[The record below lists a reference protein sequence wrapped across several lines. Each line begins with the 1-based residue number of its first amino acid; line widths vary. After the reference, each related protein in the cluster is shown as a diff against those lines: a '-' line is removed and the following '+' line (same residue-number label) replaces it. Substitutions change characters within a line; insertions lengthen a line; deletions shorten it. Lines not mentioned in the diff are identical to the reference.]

1 MLGGAVDPAEGGQC
15 AVAQTVA
22 GVVVGVVG
30 LVGDPAFAAGAA
42 DGLGVGPRQA
52 EQRPQI
58 ARTAGPDARRAVE
71 AGASGQPEQQ
81 RLGLVT
87 PSMGSCDGIYPVGQH
102 PLKAGIPQAA
112 RPVLPRPGLSCLGF
126 QLSGMEHPQRQAQP
140 GADLPDEGFV
150 PVRRLP
156 PQAVVDVADREGD
169 APFPGQRAHEAEQG
183 HAVGP
188 ARNSQREMLFAVQQ
202 LFPGAE
208 AAHRL

>member
-1 MLGGAVDPAEGGQC
+1 MQTGAARQPQ
-15 AVAQTVA
+15 QQRF
-22 GVVVGVVG
+22 G
-30 LVGDPAFAAGAA
+30 LV
-42 DGLGVGPRQA
+42 
-52 EQRPQI
+52 I
-58 ARTAGPDARRAVE
+58 C
-71 AGASGQPEQQ
+71 
-81 RLGLVT
+81 
-87 PSMGSCDGIYPVGQH
+87 SMGRSDGIYPL
-102 PLKAGIPQAA
+102 PLQLHKGRVAQTA
-112 RPVLPRPGLSCLGF
+112 RPVLPGVRRGQC

-156 PQAVVDVADREGD
+156 PQTVVDVADREGD
-169 APFPGQRAHEAEQG
+169 ALFPGQRAHEAEQS

>member
-1 MLGGAVDPAEGGQC
+1 
-15 AVAQTVA
+15 
-22 GVVVGVVG
+22 
-30 LVGDPAFAAGAA
+30 
-42 DGLGVGPRQA
+42 
-52 EQRPQI
+52 
-58 ARTAGPDARRAVE
+58 
-71 AGASGQPEQQ
+71 
-81 RLGLVT
+81 
-87 PSMGSCDGIYPVGQH
+87 
-102 PLKAGIPQAA
+102 
-112 RPVLPRPGLSCLGF
+112 
-126 QLSGMEHPQRQAQP
+126 MEHPQRQAQP

-169 APFPGQRAHEAEQG
+169 ALFLGQRAHEAEQG